1 VGRARLVNRKLA
13 MTQEFPC
20 RVKIG
25 AYIVRRLLPA
35 GGVMSRSSHPLVRR
49 IRAAVAA
56 LGEALRDLVAPP
68 ARPIPIPVRVRP
80 RDDRR

>member
-1 VGRARLVNRKLA
+1 VARARLVNRKLA

-25 AYIVRRLLPA
+25 AYIIRRFVPA
-35 GGVMSRSSHPLVRR
+35 GGVMSRSSNPLVRR
-49 IRAAVAA
+49 IRAAAAA
-56 LGEALRDLVAPP
+56 LVEALRDVLAPP

-80 RDDRR
+80 RRDRR